1 MRVAMP
7 VRGGR
12 ISPVFDTARQLLLVD
27 ANQGKEQHRRLATLP
42 RNSFLSKRPRVL
54 RALKVDVLICGGIS
68 RTLAASLSRDRI
80 ALISWVAGSIESVLK
95 AYLSRRLIDAR
106 WGMPGCHV
114 QHIQPRTPP
123 VEGRA
128 RSAKTATTTV
138 RRSKNVHNARTE
150 ENVAQRRR
158 P

>member
-1 MRVAMP
+1 MRVALP
-7 VRGGR
+7 VRDGR
-12 ISPVFDTARQLLLVD
+12 ISPVFDTARQLLVVD
-27 ANQGKEQHRRLATLP
+27 ANQGKEQHRRLASLP
-42 RNSFLSKRPRVL
+42 RDPFLTKRPRVL

-68 RTLAASLSRDRI
+68 QTLAASLSRDRI
-80 ALISWVAGSIESVLK
+80 ALISWVAGSTESVLI
-95 AYLSRRLIDAR
+95 AYLNRRLIDAR

-114 QHIQPRTPP
+114 QHIQPHTPP

-128 RSAKTATTTV
+128 RSAKTATTG
-138 RRSKNVHNARTE
+138 RRPKNVHNSRTE